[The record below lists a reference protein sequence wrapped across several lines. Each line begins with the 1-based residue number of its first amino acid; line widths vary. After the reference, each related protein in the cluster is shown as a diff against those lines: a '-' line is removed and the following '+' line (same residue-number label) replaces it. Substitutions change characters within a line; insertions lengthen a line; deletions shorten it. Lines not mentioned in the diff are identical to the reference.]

1 MKIENIQV
9 GDWIQAKESEQ
20 LWGKYVVKKGICYEV
35 LKVDS
40 DDGTVKISVGGEN
53 GEWWVVPDNFR
64 QPKVKTKSISSLKEL
79 VDTKAVKLR
88 DELIAMYPLE
98 DK

>member
-20 LWGKYVVKKGICYEV
+20 VWGGYVVKKGSCYEV
-35 LKVDS
+35 LKVAS
-40 DDGTVKISVGGEN
+40 DGTVKISVDGEH
-53 GEWWVVPDNFR
+53 GEWWILAEDFR
-64 QPKVKTKSISSLKEL
+64 KPKVKTKSISSLKEL
-79 VDTKAVKLR
+79 VDTKAIKLR